1 MTFDLDA
8 YFARIGVSTRG
19 APTLAT
25 LDALIWAHLRHIPF
39 ENLDIVL
46 GRPIK
51 IDLDSVATKLV
62 TARRG
67 GYCFEHNTL
76 FAEVL
81 RAHGFEVI
89 ALSAR
94 VRWLATGPTPRTHMC
109 LEVMVDG
116 RPHLVD
122 VGFGGTC
129 PTRAVPLASGV
140 YESRHGRLRL
150 RDDTGFTVLDA
161 ETKGEWEPLYM
172 FTREPHHP
180 IDFEVANHYTSSHP
194 ASRFTLGPSVALTTD
209 TGRITYRAG
218 EFTER
223 IGDRATVTPITRA
236 PQLLELLAERF
247 GMVFPPHTEF
257 IGGPTE
263 SSVSAEN

>member
-8 YFARIGVSTRG
+8 YLSRIGVSTRG
-19 APTLAT
+19 GPTPAT
-25 LDALIWAHLRHIPF
+25 LDALIWGHLRAIPF

-51 IDLDSVATKLV
+51 IDLHSVATKLV

-81 RAHGFEVI
+81 RAHGFEVT
-89 ALSAR
+89 ALAAR
-94 VRWLATGPTPRTHMC
+94 VRWGAAGPTPRTHMF
-109 LEVMVDG
+109 LEVVVDG
-116 RPHLVD
+116 RPQLVD

-129 PTRAVPLASGV
+129 PTRAVPMQPGV

-150 RDDTGFTVLDA
+150 RDDAGFIALDA
-161 ETKGEWEPLYM
+161 EAKAEWEPLYM

-180 IDFEVANHYTSSHP
+180 IDFEVANHYTSTHP
-194 ASRFTLGPSVALTTD
+194 QSRFTLGPSVALTTD

-223 IGDRATVTPITRA
+223 VGDRVTTTA
-236 PQLLELLAERF
+236 VTTASQLLDVLGKRFEL
-247 GMVFPPHTEF
+247 VFPPHTQF

-263 SSVSAEN
+263 SPL